1 MGKIK
6 LELDP
11 AEVKTLAMMAEN
23 ELLRIKFINPR
34 LPGYN
39 IDPKVLRAAQS
50 ATTLLTE
57 AMKKQ
62 KGFAVTA
69 EELKELRGKS
79 A

>member
-23 ELLRIKFINPR
+23 ELLRMRFINPR

-39 IDPKVLRAAQS
+39 IDPNVFRAAQS
-50 ATTLLTE
+50 ATALLTE

-62 KGFAVTA
+62 KGFPVTA
-69 EELKELRGKS
+69 EELKEIRGRS
-79 A
+79 N